1 MHSLLVGFEGKSA
14 DGSHK
19 DCVSRLPQEVLS
31 NILRLAVGCFDG
43 NAFSYAISLET
54 LRSMTRAM
62 WSSIYVDPWTPL
74 GRVIRW
80 IKRAKGCGLH
90 FYLVIGRGWPHS
102 AIVQRSAYSPTA
114 FVDAVFD
121 IIGPCFGRCR
131 HFYADSK
138 DAEATARLVRHLISV
153 DASDLL
159 DMHLRLFPDY
169 FPSNRLGLDGD
180 TSATGPAP
188 RYMFNGMAPLLARLT
203 LQCCLF
209 SSASGYEFC
218 KNITEL
224 RLEDLWTSD
233 LRLSELLELFRST
246 PRLVRL
252 RLRFVDC
259 VGLAPANCAAPVLAC
274 LVHLDFSPMSTGS
287 CRLLSHLVLPAL
299 NTMDLLVEQSQLM
312 LPLLSLCGR
321 TLERVT
327 AATLALPYIS
337 GADFGALLCSM
348 RALRYM
354 DCRKT
359 AWGADGILGDIGTGM
374 YGRCPT
380 LELIIVDFL
389 NGTDRDAVEFSLSV
403 LTSGVF
409 APSLT
414 IIMDGNRFGDGK
426 IRRYTMQSS
435 ALKGEV
441 LDSFRVPF

>member
-1 MHSLLVGFEGKSA
+1 M
-14 DGSHK
+14 
-19 DCVSRLPQEVLS
+19 
-31 NILRLAVGCFDG
+31 
-43 NAFSYAISLET
+43 
-54 LRSMTRAM
+54 
-62 WSSIYVDPWTPL
+62 
-74 GRVIRW
+74 
-80 IKRAKGCGLH
+80 
-90 FYLVIGRGWPHS
+90 
-102 AIVQRSAYSPTA
+102 
-114 FVDAVFD
+114 
-121 IIGPCFGRCR
+121 
-131 HFYADSK
+131 
-138 DAEATARLVRHLISV
+138 
-153 DASDLL
+153 
-159 DMHLRLFPDY
+159 
-169 FPSNRLGLDGD
+169 
-180 TSATGPAP
+180 
-188 RYMFNGMAPLLARLT
+188 
-203 LQCCLF
+203 
-209 SSASGYEFC
+209 
-218 KNITEL
+218 
-224 RLEDLWTSD
+224 
-233 LRLSELLELFRST
+233 
-246 PRLVRL
+246 
-252 RLRFVDC
+252 
-259 VGLAPANCAAPVLAC
+259 
-274 LVHLDFSPMSTGS
+274 
-287 CRLLSHLVLPAL
+287 PAL